1 MRPIGFSTGAIA
13 YADFNRALELLQGEA
28 VTCVELSAL
37 RFQEAQPLL
46 KSIRDL
52 DLARYSYVS
61 FHAPSSFDSEQEKVL
76 VNKLLEYLPHAWPV
90 ILHPDTIH
98 DFSLWKP
105 FRSQVAIENMDQ
117 RKLGGRT
124 VEELASVFDR
134 LPDASFCFD
143 VGHAR
148 QCDTSMTEAYR
159 MLNAFQRRLIQVHVS
174 EVNSSSQHDPV
185 SYAAQISFREVA
197 GLIPA
202 DIPLIVESRVDSTE
216 IGREIRR
223 VYEALPELAPARA
236 STRPHVCQPYV

>member
-13 YADFNRALELLQGEA
+13 YADFNRALELLRGEA

-46 KSIRDL
+46 KLIRDL
-52 DLARYSYVS
+52 DLTRYSYVS
-61 FHAPSSFDSEQEKVL
+61 FHAPSSFDSEQERAL
-76 VNKLLEYLPHAWPV
+76 VNELREYLPPAWPV

-98 DFSLWKP
+98 DPSLWRP

-124 VEELASVFDR
+124 VEELAAVFDR

-159 MLNAFQRRLIQVHVS
+159 MLKAFQRRLTQVHVS
-174 EVNSSSQHDPV
+174 EVNSSSQHDPI
-185 SYAAQISFREVA
+185 SYAAQISFREVS

-202 DIPLIVESRVDSTE
+202 NIPLIVESRVNSTE

-223 VYEALPELAPARA
+223 VYEALPEPVSTHA
-236 STRPHVCQPYV
+236 STRSQVCQPYL